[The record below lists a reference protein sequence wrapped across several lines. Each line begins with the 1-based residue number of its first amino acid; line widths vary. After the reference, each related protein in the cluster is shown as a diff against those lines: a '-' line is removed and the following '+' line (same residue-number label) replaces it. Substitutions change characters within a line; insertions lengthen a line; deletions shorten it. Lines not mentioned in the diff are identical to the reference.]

1 MYIKMNALKMTLEH
15 HMHLFVD
22 NAAFNVAKLLEESKE
37 EQAANANRKML
48 YEALKHYSDCKEI
61 KQ

>member
-1 MYIKMNALKMTLEH
+1 MNALKMTLEH
-15 HMHLFVD
+15 HLHLFVD

-48 YEALKHYSDCKEI
+48 YEALTHYWDCKEI

>member
-1 MYIKMNALKMTLEH
+1 MKMNTLKMTMENHL
-15 HMHLFVD
+15 HLFVD

-48 YEALKHYSDCKEI
+48 YEALKHHSDCTEI

>member
-1 MYIKMNALKMTLEH
+1 MNILIMTMEH
-15 HMHLFVD
+15 HLHLFVD

-37 EQAANANRKML
+37 EQAANANHKML
-48 YEALKHYSDCKEI
+48 YEALTHYWDCRET

>member
-1 MYIKMNALKMTLEH
+1 MNALKMTLEH

>member
-1 MYIKMNALKMTLEH
+1 MNTLKMTTEH
-15 HMHLFVD
+15 HLHLFVD

>member
-1 MYIKMNALKMTLEH
+1 MNTLKMTTEH
-15 HMHLFVD
+15 HSHLLVD
-22 NAAFNVAKLLEESKE
+22 NAAFNVAKLLEEGKE
-37 EQAANANRKML
+37 EQAANANRKMF